1 MQLKLNDGTTLDVL
15 VVNGKSVYAQGAQ
28 RDALEIQMAKSV
40 MTVNVLD
47 TLTADS
53 TKTGKLTLIDGDQ
66 QYIHDNY
73 SIRAELAI
81 KPVVT
86 TPATST
92 TPEVAEDRLSV
103 TLAQLTYAEVQT
115 ANNTAAID
123 ALTLATLGV

>member
-1 MQLKLNDGTTLDVL
+1 MQLKLNDGATLDAL
-15 VVNGKSVYAQGAQ
+15 VVNGKSVYVQGAQ
-28 RDALEIQMAKSV
+28 RDALEIQMAKST
-40 MTVNVLD
+40 MTVDALD
-47 TLTADS
+47 ALTADR

-92 TPEVAEDRLSV
+92 TPEVTEDRLCV

>member
-15 VVNGKSVYAQGAQ
+15 VVNGKSVYVQGAQ
-28 RDALEIQMAKSV
+28 RDALEIQIAKGTMKV
-40 MTVNVLD
+40 DALD
-47 TLTADS
+47 ALTADS
-53 TKTGKLTLIDGDQ
+53 AKTGKLTLIDGDQ

-81 KPVVT
+81 KPIVT

-92 TPEVAEDRLSV
+92 APEVAEDRLCV

>member
-1 MQLKLNDGTTLDVL
+1 MQLKFNDGATLDAL

-28 RDALEIQMAKSV
+28 RDALEIQMAKEAI
-40 MTVNVLD
+40 TFDTLD
-47 TLTADS
+47 KLTADS
-53 TKTGKLTLIDGDQ
+53 TKTGKITLIDGDQ

-81 KPVVT
+81 KPVVI

-92 TPEVAEDRLSV
+92 TPEVTEERFCV
-103 TLAQLTYAEVQT
+103 TLAQLTYVEVQQL
-115 ANNTAAID
+115 AMQAQID